1 MSEEK
6 KNTADN
12 GLSDKFYRMGAF
24 TLIMT
29 SIAIFFGTL
38 YMGAKVLGIG
48 IASSK
53 VGIKAASVAVSNDLI
68 LKGIL
73 TAIFAMLFAIVFM
86 LNDLL
91 RVLNA
96 KKL

>member
-6 KNTADN
+6 KPKQVEG
-12 GLSDKFYRMGAF
+12 GLSDKFYKMGAF
-24 TLIMT
+24 ALIMT
-29 SIAIFFGTL
+29 SIIIFFGTL
-38 YMGAKVLGIG
+38 FLGAALLSKGATGGISG
-48 IASSK
+48 IQKASL
-53 VGIKAASVAVSNDLI
+53 VSSDLI

-91 RVLNA
+91 RILET
-96 KKL
+96 KKI